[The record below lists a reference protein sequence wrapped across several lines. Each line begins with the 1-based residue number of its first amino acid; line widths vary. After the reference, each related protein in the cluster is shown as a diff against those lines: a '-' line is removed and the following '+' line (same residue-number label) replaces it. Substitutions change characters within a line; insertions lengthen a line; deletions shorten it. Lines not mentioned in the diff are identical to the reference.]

1 MEQLTFF
8 LNIILHINEYI
19 SFIIQYLG
27 NWSYLLLFLI
37 IFCETGLV
45 IFPFLPGDSL
55 LFAIG
60 LTAVIPDIGLNIH
73 LIAPLLVLAVVL
85 GDSCNYAIGRFI
97 GKKIFKENA
106 KILKTQHLEKTQQF
120 FNKHGKKSIILARF
134 MPIIRTFTPFVAGMS
149 KMNYIRF
156 ISLGLLAGIIWVYSV
171 MYTAYLFSNNNFV
184 KTNFSL
190 FIIGIIVISLIPAF
204 ISIFKMLKNKKIKQ
218 T

>member
-37 IFCETGLV
+37 IFCETGFV

-60 LTAVIPDIGLNIH
+60 LTAVVPDIELNIH
-73 LIAPLLVLAVVL
+73 LVAPLLVLAVVL

-106 KILKTQHLEKTQQF
+106 KILKTQHLEKTQNF

-156 ISLGLLAGIIWVYSV
+156 VSLGLLAGIIWVYSV

-204 ISIFKMLKNKKIKQ
+204 ISVIKMFKNRKNN
-218 T
+218 